1 MENKKTFI
9 ERAIPYAKL
18 ALCAG
23 LCVVTAKTVSDIC
36 DDDEVRKVTKKL
48 TKMANAIKYMTG
60 VASVI
65 GGDED

>member
-23 LCVVTAKTVSDIC
+23 LCVATAKTVSDIC
-36 DDDEVRKVTKKL
+36 DDDEVRRITKKL
-48 TKMANAIKYMTG
+48 KKAANVVKYMTG
-60 VASVI
+60 VADVI
-65 GGDED
+65 GDED